1 LTAGQE
7 QLNQQ
12 NLKRQLRVRVILAT
26 GFVLVGA
33 AILVWLLLPGELPTP
48 LPLLIVFAAVGMY
61 FDWTAVE
68 INDHLVI
75 STSSLVQL
83 TAAVVFAD
91 TQPVVAVVIIAA
103 LSPFQPID
111 FKMRRWFEP
120 AVNFG
125 QLVISAAAAISLFA
139 FLAPHAAVDA
149 QNLPR
154 FVLAA
159 TAASVLQGALNLT
172 LVQFIFRTV
181 FGARQV
187 RPWSNMLSIMLP
199 YLGTGLLAALLGGAY
214 HMIEDLGPLT
224 LPLIFVVFFVSQMT
238 FVSYARLREAQD
250 STLRGFVKALEAKDL
265 YTRGHTE
272 RVAYFS
278 ELIGTRMGFNGTR
291 LEKLRWAALIHD
303 VGKLAVPRD
312 LIRKRARL
320 SGNEYEQMQTHV
332 HLVEDLLAEV
342 DFLQPM
348 VEIAAHHHAH
358 FDGKGYH
365 GGHHHEGTPLL
376 EARILAVADSF
387 DAMTST
393 RSYRVALSQDYAFSE
408 LRQHAGTQFD
418 PEVVEALIEI
428 IETRGER
435 YGSPDVD
442 SEEEARRR
450 AEGVRL
456 DG

>member
-1 LTAGQE
+1 M
-7 QLNQQ
+7 NQQ
-12 NLKRQLRVRVILAT
+12 NPTRQRRLRINLAIAFGLT
-26 GFVLVGA
+26 GVG
-33 AILVWLLLPGELPTP
+33 ILVWLLLPGRLPDPP
-48 LPLLIVFAAVGMY
+48 LLLIVFAVVSVY
-61 FDWTAVE
+61 FDWSAVE
-68 INDHLVI
+68 VNDHLVV
-75 STSSLVQL
+75 STTSLVQI

-91 TQPVVAVVIIAA
+91 SQPVVAVALIAA
-103 LSPFQPID
+103 ASPLQPVD
-111 FKMRRWFEP
+111 LRLRRWFEP
-120 AVNFG
+120 TVNFG
-125 QLVISAAAAISLFA
+125 QLLISATLAALLFVAI
-139 FLAPHAAVDA
+139 APDTIPTA
-149 QNLPR
+149 QNLPI
-154 FVLAA
+154 FVVAA
-159 TAASVLQGALNLT
+159 VAASALHGFVNFT

-181 FGARQV
+181 FGKGQV
-187 RPWSNMLSIMLP
+187 RPWSNTLSITMP
-199 YLGTGLLAALLGGAY
+199 YLGTGVLAALLGGAY
-214 HMIEDLGPLT
+214 HLIGPHT

-278 ELIGTRMGFNGTR
+278 ELIGTKMGFNGTR

-320 SGNEYEQMQTHV
+320 SGEEYEQMQTHV

-348 VEIAAHHHAH
+348 VDIAAHHHAH
-358 FDGKGYH
+358 YDGNGYH
-365 GGHHHEGTPLL
+365 GGHQHEGTPSL

-393 RSYRVALSQDYAFSE
+393 RSYRVALSQEYAFRE

-418 PEVVEALIEI
+418 PAVVEALIEI
-428 IETRGER
+428 VETRGER

-442 SEEEARRR
+442 SEQEARRR
-450 AEGVRL
+450 AEGIRL

>member
-1 LTAGQE
+1 M
-7 QLNQQ
+7 NQQ
-12 NLKRQLRVRVILAT
+12 KMAREQRIRIRFAVAFVAI
-26 GFVLVGA
+26 GFGVLT
-33 AILVWLLLPGELPTP
+33 LLLLPGRLPDP
-48 LPLLIVFAAVGMY
+48 LWLLLVLAGIAFYVE
-61 FDWTAVE
+61 WSAVE
-68 INDHLVI
+68 VNDHLMI
-75 STSSLVQL
+75 SSSALVQM
-83 TAAVVFAD
+83 TAAVIFVASE
-91 TQPVVAVVIIAA
+91 PIVAVALLAA
-103 LSPFQPID
+103 VSPFQPAD
-111 FKMRRWFEP
+111 FAERRWFQP

-125 QLVISAAAAISLFA
+125 LLMVSATTAALVFVSI
-139 FLAPHAAVDA
+139 APAVKPTA
-149 QNLPR
+149 ETLPL

-159 TAASVLQGALNLT
+159 VAAAAVHGSVNYV
-172 LVQFIFRTV
+172 LVQFIFRSV
-181 FGARQV
+181 YGPQEV
-187 RPWSNMLSIMLP
+187 RPWSNMLSITLP
-199 YLGTGLLAALLGGAY
+199 YLGTGVLAALLGSAY
-214 HMIEDLGPLT
+214 LMIGEET

-238 FVSYARLREAQD
+238 FVSYSRLREAQD

-278 ELIGTRMGFNGTR
+278 ELIGSRMGFNGTR
-291 LEKLRWAALIHD
+291 LERLRWAALIHD

-320 SGNEYEQMQTHV
+320 SGEEYEQMQKHV

-358 FDGKGYH
+358 YDGNGYH
-365 GGHHHEGTPLL
+365 GGHEHPGTPSL

-393 RSYRVALSQDYAFSE
+393 RSYRVALSQAYAFRE
-408 LRQHAGTQFD
+408 LRRHAGTQFD
-418 PEVVEALIEI
+418 PEVVEALINI
-428 IETRGER
+428 IEARGET

-442 SEEEARRR
+442 SEEEARKR
-450 AEGVRL
+450 AEGIRL

>member
-1 LTAGQE
+1 M
-7 QLNQQ
+7 NQQ
-12 NLKRQLRVRVILAT
+12 NPARQQRLRVRLAIAFALI
-26 GFVLVGA
+26 GI
-33 AILVWLLLPGELPTP
+33 AILVRLLMPGRLPDPWEL
-48 LPLLIVFAAVGMY
+48 LVVFAVVGIY
-61 FDWTAVE
+61 FDWSAVE
-68 INDHLVI
+68 VNDHLVV
-75 STSSLVQL
+75 STTSLVQI

-91 TQPVVAVVIIAA
+91 SEPVVAVALIAA
-103 LSPFQPID
+103 ASPFQPVD
-111 FKMRRWFEP
+111 FRQRRWFEP

-125 QLVISAAAAISLFA
+125 QLVISATLAALLFAAI
-139 FLAPHAAVDA
+139 APASIPTPET
-149 QNLPR
+149 LPR
-154 FVLAA
+154 FVGAA
-159 TAASVLQGALNLT
+159 IAASALHGVVNFT
-172 LVQFIFRTV
+172 LVQFIFRSV
-181 FGARQV
+181 FGRGQV
-187 RPWSNMLSIMLP
+187 RPWSNTLSITLP
-199 YLGTGLLAALLGGAY
+199 YLGTGVLAALLGGAY
-214 HMIEDLGPLT
+214 HIIGAET

-278 ELIGTRMGFNGTR
+278 ELIGSKMGFSGTR

-320 SGNEYEQMQTHV
+320 SGDEYEQMQTHV

-342 DFLQPM
+342 AFLQPM
-348 VEIAAHHHAH
+348 VDIAAHHHAH
-358 FDGKGYH
+358 YDGKGYR
-365 GGHHHEGTPLL
+365 GGHEHQGLPSL

-393 RSYRVALSQDYAFSE
+393 RSYRVALSQEYAFKE
-408 LRQHAGTQFD
+408 LRRHAGSQFD

-428 IETRGER
+428 IVSRGER

-442 SEEEARRR
+442 TEEEARRR

>member
-1 LTAGQE
+1 M
-7 QLNQQ
+7 NQQ
-12 NLKRQLRVRVILAT
+12 SLKRQQRVRVVLAV
-26 GFVLVGA
+26 GFVLA
-33 AILVWLLLPGELPTP
+33 AASLLVWLLLPGKLPDP
-48 LPLLIVFAAVGMY
+48 LPLLVVFAAVGIY

-75 STSSLVQL
+75 STSILVQL
-83 TAAVVFAD
+83 TAAVVFTD
-91 TQPVVAVVIIAA
+91 SQPVVAVAIIAA

-125 QLVISAAAAISLFA
+125 QLVISATAAVSLFA
-139 FLAPHAAVDA
+139 FLAPSGPVNPENIH
-149 QNLPR
+149 L
-154 FVLAA
+154 FVVAA
-159 TAASVLQGALNLT
+159 TAASVLQGALNFT

-181 FGARQV
+181 FGAHQV
-187 RPWSNMLSIMLP
+187 RPWSNMLNIMLP
-199 YLGTGLLAALLGGAY
+199 YLGTGLLAALLGGAH
-214 HMIEDLGPLT
+214 HMMEEELGLLT

-238 FVSYARLREAQD
+238 FISYARLREAQD

-365 GGHHHEGTPLL
+365 GGHKHEGIPSL

-393 RSYRVALSQDYAFSE
+393 RSYRVALSQEYAFSE

-428 IETRGER
+428 IESRGEQ

-442 SEEEARRR
+442 TEEEARRR
-450 AEGVRL
+450 AEGVL
-456 DG
+456 TDG

>member
-1 LTAGQE
+1 ML
-7 QLNQQ
+7 
-12 NLKRQLRVRVILAT
+12 LAV
-26 GFVLVGA
+26 GFVLAGA
-33 AILVWLLLPGELPTP
+33 GILVWLLLPGRLPDP
-48 LPLLIVFAAVGMY
+48 PWLLIVFAAVGVY

-75 STSSLVQL
+75 STSLLVQL

-91 TQPVVAVVIIAA
+91 SEPVVAVAIIAA

-111 FKMRRWFEP
+111 FRLRRWFEP

-125 QLVISAAAAISLFA
+125 QLVISASAAISLFA
-139 FLAPHAAVDA
+139 YLAPNAAVDS

-159 TAASVLQGALNLT
+159 TAASVLQGALNFT

-187 RPWSNMLSIMLP
+187 RPWSNMFNIMLP

-214 HMIEDLGPLT
+214 HMINVDGT
-224 LPLIFVVFFVSQMT
+224 LALSLITLSLIFVVFFVSQMT

-365 GGHHHEGTPLL
+365 GGHKHEGTPSV

-393 RSYRVALSQDYAFSE
+393 RSYRGGSTPEPSSI
-408 LRQHAGTQFD
+408 LR
-418 PEVVEALIEI
+418 
-428 IETRGER
+428 
-435 YGSPDVD
+435 S
-442 SEEEARRR
+442 SRRSSR
-450 AEGVRL
+450 
-456 DG
+456 

>member
-1 LTAGQE
+1 V
-7 QLNQQ
+7 NQQ
-12 NLKRQLRVRVILAT
+12 NPTELQRTRVRLAV
-26 GFVLVGA
+26 GFALLGSTLL
-33 AILVWLLLPGELPTP
+33 IWLLQPGRLPEP
-48 LPLLIVFAAVGMY
+48 LWLLVVFAVVGIY

-75 STSSLVQL
+75 STSLLVQL
-83 TAAVVFAD
+83 TAAVVFAPSE
-91 TQPVVAVVIIAA
+91 PVVAVALIAA
-103 LSPFQPID
+103 VSPFQPVD
-111 FKMRRWFEP
+111 FQQRRWFEP

-125 QLVISAAAAISLFA
+125 QIVISATAAASLFA
-139 FLAPHAAVDA
+139 FLAPAVEA
-149 QNLPR
+149 NASNLPR
-154 FVLAA
+154 FVGAA
-159 TAASVLQGALNLT
+159 VAASALQGALNYS
-172 LVQFIFRTV
+172 LVQFIFRSA
-181 FGARQV
+181 FGTRQV
-187 RPWSNMLSIMLP
+187 KRWSNMIPIMLP
-199 YLGTGLLAALLGGAY
+199 YLGTGVLAALLGGAY
-214 HMIEDLGPLT
+214 HMIGAHT

-278 ELIGTRMGFNGTR
+278 ELIGTEMGFNGTR
-291 LEKLRWAALIHD
+291 LERLRWAALIHD

-320 SGNEYEQMQTHV
+320 SGDEYEQMQEHV

-348 VEIAAHHHAH
+348 VDIAAHHHAH
-358 FDGKGYH
+358 FDGNGYH
-365 GGHHHEGTPLL
+365 GGHDHPGTPSL

-393 RSYRVALSQDYAFSE
+393 RSYRVALSQQYAFDE
-408 LRQHAGTQFD
+408 LRRHAGTQFD
-418 PEVVEALIEI
+418 PEVVEALIGI

-442 SEEEARRR
+442 TEEEARRR
-450 AEGVRL
+450 AEGIKL

>member
-1 LTAGQE
+1 MAIGLVVLTALAFTQDFPDLVLWVAFALPFIYLE
-7 QLNQQ
+7 WRAVEVNDQLMASSTIMVA
-12 NLKRQLRVRVILAT
+12 LT
-26 GFVLVGA
+26 GGTIFALEGSSAALGMA
-33 AILVWLLLPGELPTP
+33 AI
-48 LPLLIVFAAVGMY
+48 AAVGP
-61 FDWTAVE
+61 
-68 INDHLVI
+68 LV
-75 STSSLVQL
+75 
-83 TAAVVFAD
+83 
-91 TQPVVAVVIIAA
+91 PR
-103 LSPFQPID
+103 D
-111 FKMRRWFEP
+111 FRERRWFQP

-125 QLVISAAAAISLFA
+125 QLVISAGLAGFA
-139 FLAPHAAVDA
+139 LDLLIPA
-149 QNLPR
+149 NLD
-154 FVLAA
+154 A
-159 TAASVLQGALNLT
+159 TAAGNIARVVGAASVAAVAYAVLNYGQ
-172 LVQFIFRTV
+172 VRTIV
-181 FGARQV
+181 RVAFGRRDI
-187 RPWSNMLSIMLP
+187 RPWSGMAVILP
-199 YLGTGLLAALLGGAY
+199 AYLVMGVLGGF
-214 HMIEDLGPLT
+214 LGVVYAAVGFSV
-224 LPLIFVVFFVSQMT
+224 LPVILVVFVAGHYT
-238 FVSYARLREAQD
+238 FASHSELREAHEA
-250 STLRGFVKALEAKDL
+250 TLRGFIKALEAKDL

-272 RVAYFS
+272 RVAYFAQ
-278 ELIGTRMGFNGTR
+278 LIGEDLGFRGSR
-291 LEKLRWAALIHD
+291 LERVRVAALIHD

-365 GGHHHEGTPLL
+365 GGHKHEGTPSL

-393 RSYRVALSQDYAFSE
+393 RSYRVALSQDYAFNE
-408 LRQHAGTQFD
+408 LRKHSGTQFD

-428 IETRGER
+428 IESRRER

>member
-1 LTAGQE
+1 M
-7 QLNQQ
+7 NQQ
-12 NLKRQLRVRVILAT
+12 NIARQQRIRVRFAV
-26 GFVLVGA
+26 GFVVIGV
-33 AILVWLLLPGELPTP
+33 AILVWLLLPGQIPEP
-48 LPLLIVFAAVGMY
+48 LWLLIVLAAAGIY
-61 FDWTAVE
+61 FEWSAVE
-68 INDHLVI
+68 VNDHLMI
-75 STSSLVQL
+75 SSSALVQI
-83 TAAVVFAD
+83 TAAVIFASSE
-91 TQPVVAVVIIAA
+91 PVVAVALIAA
-103 LSPFQPID
+103 VSPFQPAD
-111 FKMRRWFEP
+111 LRERRWFQP

-125 QLVISAAAAISLFA
+125 QLVASATAAAIVFA
-139 FLAPHAAVDA
+139 AIAPSAALDPTNLRFFVVAAV
-149 QNLPR
+149 
-154 FVLAA
+154 V
-159 TAASVLQGALNLT
+159 ASVAHGVVNYI
-172 LVQFIFRTV
+172 LVQFILSNVYGRQ
-181 FGARQV
+181 QV
-187 RPWSNMLSIMLP
+187 RQWSNMLSIMMP
-199 YLGTGLLAALLGGAY
+199 YLGTGVLAALLGAAYLLIGAV
-214 HMIEDLGPLT
+214 T

-278 ELIGTRMGFNGTR
+278 EMIGTELGFNGTR
-291 LEKLRWAALIHD
+291 LERLRWAALIHD

-320 SGNEYEQMQTHV
+320 SGEEYEQMQNHV

-358 FDGKGYH
+358 FDGNGYH
-365 GGHHHEGTPLL
+365 GGHEHPGIPSV

-393 RSYRVALSQDYAFSE
+393 RSYRVALSQEYAFRE
-408 LRQHAGTQFD
+408 LRRHAGTQFD
-418 PEVVEALIEI
+418 PEVVEALIGI
-428 IETRGER
+428 LQTRGER
-435 YGSPDVD
+435 YGSPDVE

-450 AEGVRL
+450 AEGIRL

>member
-1 LTAGQE
+1 M
-7 QLNQQ
+7 NQDIA
-12 NLKRQLRVRVILAT
+12 RERRVRIYLAT
-26 GFVLVGA
+26 FFVVVGLAIVVGLLVSRDIPDPAWLLVLLA
-33 AILVWLLLPGELPTP
+33 AIG
-48 LPLLIVFAAVGMY
+48 FY
-61 FDWTAVE
+61 FDWSAVE
-68 INDHLVI
+68 VNDHLFV
-75 STSSLVQL
+75 STSALVQI

-91 TQPVVAVVIIAA
+91 SEPVVAVVLIAA
-103 LSPFQPID
+103 VSLFQPAD
-111 FKMRRWFEP
+111 FRDRRWFQP

-125 QLVISAAAAISLFA
+125 QLVLAAAAAGSVFA
-139 FLAPHAAVDA
+139 ALAPEAALTAD
-149 QNLPR
+149 NLPR
-154 FVLAA
+154 FVMAA
-159 TAASVLQGALNLT
+159 VAASVVHGVVNFA
-172 LVQFIFRTV
+172 LVQFILKSV
-181 FGARQV
+181 FGSSHVRQ
-187 RPWSNMLSIMLP
+187 WSNMLSITMP
-199 YLGTGLLAALLGGAY
+199 YLGTGALAALLGGAY
-214 HMIEDLGPLT
+214 RLIGAET

-238 FVSYARLREAQD
+238 FVSYSRLREAQD

-278 ELIGTRMGFNGTR
+278 ELIGTKMGFNGTR
-291 LEKLRWAALIHD
+291 LERLRWAALIHD

-320 SGNEYEQMQTHV
+320 SGEEYEQMQRHV

-358 FDGKGYH
+358 YDGNGYH
-365 GGHHHEGTPLL
+365 GGHDHPGTPSL

-393 RSYRVALSQDYAFSE
+393 RSYRVALSQEYAFRE
-408 LRQHAGTQFD
+408 LRRHAGTQFD
-418 PEVVEALIEI
+418 PNVVEALIEI
-428 IETRGER
+428 IESRGET

-442 SEEEARRR
+442 SEEEARER
-450 AEGVRL
+450 AEGIRL

>member
-1 LTAGQE
+1 M
-7 QLNQQ
+7 NQQ
-12 NLKRQLRVRVILAT
+12 NIAREQRVRVRFAVAFVLLGAGILA
-26 GFVLVGA
+26 
-33 AILVWLLLPGELPTP
+33 WLLLPGDLPNP
-48 LPLLIVFAAVGMY
+48 LWLLVVLGVIGAYVE
-61 FDWTAVE
+61 WTAVE
-68 INDHLVI
+68 VNDHLMI
-75 STSSLVQL
+75 SSSALVQI
-83 TAAVVFAD
+83 TSAVIFASSE
-91 TQPVVAVVIIAA
+91 PVVAVALIAA
-103 LSPFQPID
+103 VSPFQPAD
-111 FKMRRWFEP
+111 FRERRWFQP

-125 QLVISAAAAISLFA
+125 QLVASATAAALVFAAI
-139 FLAPHAAVDA
+139 APNAAPSPNTVP
-149 QNLPR
+149 Q

-159 TAASVLQGALNLT
+159 VVASVVHGVLNYI
-172 LVQFIFRTV
+172 LVQFIFTSV
-181 FGARQV
+181 YGRQQV
-187 RPWSNMLSIMLP
+187 KQWSNMLSIMLP
-199 YLGTGLLAALLGGAY
+199 YLGTGVLAALLGSAY
-214 HMIEDLGPLT
+214 HLIGAET

-238 FVSYARLREAQD
+238 FVSYSRLREAQD

-278 ELIGTRMGFNGTR
+278 ELIGTKMGFNGTR
-291 LEKLRWAALIHD
+291 LERLRWAALIHD

-320 SGNEYEQMQTHV
+320 SGEEYEQMQKHV

-365 GGHHHEGTPLL
+365 GGHEHPGVPSL

-393 RSYRVALSQDYAFSE
+393 RSYRVALSQEYAFRE
-408 LRQHAGTQFD
+408 LRRHGGTQFD

-428 IETRGER
+428 LESRGET

-442 SEEEARRR
+442 SEEEARER
-450 AEGVRL
+450 AEGIRL

>member
-1 LTAGQE
+1 M
-7 QLNQQ
+7 NQQ
-12 NLKRQLRVRVILAT
+12 SLKGQQRVRVLLAV
-26 GFVLVGA
+26 GFVLAGA
-33 AILVWLLLPGELPTP
+33 GILVWLLLPGELPDP
-48 LPLLIVFAAVGMY
+48 LPLLIVFAAVGVY

-75 STSSLVQL
+75 STSLLVQL

-91 TQPVVAVVIIAA
+91 SQPVVAVAIIAA

-111 FKMRRWFEP
+111 FKLRRWFEP

-125 QLVISAAAAISLFA
+125 QLVISATAAISLFA
-139 FLAPHAAVDA
+139 YLAPDVSVDP

-154 FVLAA
+154 FVVAA
-159 TAASVLQGALNLT
+159 TAASVLQGALNFT

-187 RPWSNMLSIMLP
+187 RPWSNMFSIMLP

-214 HMIEDLGPLT
+214 HIIFGDPSPLT

-365 GGHHHEGTPLL
+365 GGHKHEGTPSL

-408 LRQHAGTQFD
+408 LRKHAGTQFD

-428 IETRGER
+428 IESRGER

>member
-1 LTAGQE
+1 M
-7 QLNQQ
+7 NQQ
-12 NLKRQLRVRVILAT
+12 NPMRQQRVRIRLAV
-26 GFVLVGA
+26 GFVLA
-33 AILVWLLLPGELPTP
+33 AVAVLVWLLLPGDLPDP
-48 LPLLIVFAAVGMY
+48 PWLLLVFAVVGFY

-75 STSSLVQL
+75 STSLLVQI
-83 TAAVVFAD
+83 TAAMVF
-91 TQPVVAVVIIAA
+91 TESQPVVAVAVIAA
-103 LSPFQPID
+103 VSPFQPVD
-111 FKMRRWFEP
+111 FRLRRWFEP
-120 AVNFG
+120 SVNFG
-125 QLVISAAAAISLFA
+125 QIVISATAAAALFA
-139 FLAPHAAVDA
+139 FIAPNGAVTPE
-149 QNLPR
+149 NLPR
-154 FVLAA
+154 FVGAA
-159 TAASVLQGALNLT
+159 VAASALQGALNFT
-172 LVQFIFRTV
+172 LVQFIFRSV

-187 RPWSNMLSIMLP
+187 RPWSNMFNIMLP
-199 YLGTGLLAALLGGAY
+199 YLGTGVLAALLGAAY
-214 HMIEDLGPLT
+214 HLRGIVT

-278 ELIGTRMGFNGTR
+278 ELIGTEMGFNGTR

-320 SGNEYEQMQTHV
+320 SGDEWEQMEMHV
-332 HLVEDLLAEV
+332 HLVEELLAEV

-348 VEIAAHHHAH
+348 VDIAAHHHAH
-358 FDGKGYH
+358 YDGNGYR
-365 GGHHHEGTPLL
+365 GGHEHEGPPSL

-393 RSYRVALSQDYAFSE
+393 RSYRVALSQEYAFTE
-408 LRQHAGTQFD
+408 LRENAGTQFD
-418 PEVVEALIEI
+418 PDVVEALIEI
-428 IETRGER
+428 IEARGER

-450 AEGVRL
+450 AEGIRL

>member
-1 LTAGQE
+1 M
-7 QLNQQ
+7 NQQ
-12 NLKRQLRVRVILAT
+12 SLKGQQRVRVLLAI
-26 GFVLVGA
+26 GFVLAGA
-33 AILVWLLLPGELPTP
+33 GILVWLLLPGELPDP
-48 LPLLIVFAAVGMY
+48 LPLLIVFAAVGVY

-75 STSSLVQL
+75 STSLLVQL

-91 TQPVVAVVIIAA
+91 SQPVVAVAIIAA

-111 FKMRRWFEP
+111 FKLRRWFEP

-125 QLVISAAAAISLFA
+125 QLVISATAAISLFA
-139 FLAPHAAVDA
+139 FLAPDAAVDP

-154 FVLAA
+154 FVVAA
-159 TAASVLQGALNLT
+159 TAASVLQGALNFT

-187 RPWSNMLSIMLP
+187 RPWSNMFSIMLP

-214 HMIEDLGPLT
+214 HIIFGDPSPLT

-365 GGHHHEGTPLL
+365 GGHKHEGTPSL

-408 LRQHAGTQFD
+408 LRKHAGTQFD

-428 IETRGER
+428 IESRGER

>member
-1 LTAGQE
+1 
-7 QLNQQ
+7 
-12 NLKRQLRVRVILAT
+12 
-26 GFVLVGA
+26 
-33 AILVWLLLPGELPTP
+33 
-48 LPLLIVFAAVGMY
+48 
-61 FDWTAVE
+61 
-68 INDHLVI
+68 
-75 STSSLVQL
+75 
-83 TAAVVFAD
+83 
-91 TQPVVAVVIIAA
+91 
-103 LSPFQPID
+103 
-111 FKMRRWFEP
+111 
-120 AVNFG
+120 
-125 QLVISAAAAISLFA
+125 
-139 FLAPHAAVDA
+139 
-149 QNLPR
+149 
-154 FVLAA
+154 
-159 TAASVLQGALNLT
+159 
-172 LVQFIFRTV
+172 
-181 FGARQV
+181 
-187 RPWSNMLSIMLP
+187 
-199 YLGTGLLAALLGGAY
+199 
-214 HMIEDLGPLT
+214 
-224 LPLIFVVFFVSQMT
+224 
-238 FVSYARLREAQD
+238 
-250 STLRGFVKALEAKDL
+250 
-265 YTRGHTE
+265 
-272 RVAYFS
+272 VAYFS

-365 GGHHHEGTPLL
+365 GGHKHEGTPSL

-408 LRQHAGTQFD
+408 LRKHAGTQFD

-428 IETRGER
+428 IESRGER

>member
-1 LTAGQE
+1 MF
-7 QLNQQ
+7 
-12 NLKRQLRVRVILAT
+12 LAV
-26 GFVLVGA
+26 GFVLAGA
-33 AILVWLLLPGELPTP
+33 GILVWLLLPGELPEP
-48 LPLLIVFAAVGMY
+48 LPLLVVFAAVGVY

-75 STSSLVQL
+75 STSLLVQL

-91 TQPVVAVVIIAA
+91 SQPVVAVVIIAA

-111 FKMRRWFEP
+111 FKLRRWFEP
-120 AVNFG
+120 AFNFG

-139 FLAPHAAVDA
+139 YLAPHAAVDA

-159 TAASVLQGALNLT
+159 TAASALQGALNFT
-172 LVQFIFRTV
+172 FVQFIFRTV

-348 VEIAAHHHAH
+348 VDIAAHHHAH

-365 GGHHHEGTPLL
+365 GGHEHEGTPSL

-428 IETRGER
+428 IESRGER

>member
-1 LTAGQE
+1 M
-7 QLNQQ
+7 
-12 NLKRQLRVRVILAT
+12 LAV
-26 GFVLVGA
+26 GFVLA
-33 AILVWLLLPGELPTP
+33 AAGILVWLLLPGELPDK
-48 LPLLIVFAAVGMY
+48 LPLLAVFAAVGIY

-75 STSSLVQL
+75 STSLLVQL
-83 TAAVVFAD
+83 TAAVVFANS
-91 TQPVVAVVIIAA
+91 QPVVAVAIIAA

-120 AVNFG
+120 SVNFG
-125 QLVISAAAAISLFA
+125 QLVISATAAVSLFA
-139 FLAPHAAVDA
+139 FLAPNAPVDA
-149 QNLPR
+149 ENIHR
-154 FVLAA
+154 FVIAA
-159 TAASVLQGALNLT
+159 TAASALQGALNFT

-187 RPWSNMLSIMLP
+187 RPWSNMLNIMLP

-214 HMIEDLGPLT
+214 HMMEEELGALT

-320 SGNEYEQMQTHV
+320 SGSEYEQMQTHV

-365 GGHHHEGTPLL
+365 GGHKHEGIPSL

-428 IETRGER
+428 IVSRGER

-442 SEEEARRR
+442 TEEEARRR
-450 AEGVRL
+450 AEGVL
-456 DG
+456 TDG